1 MAGCFGWIKAMLQ
14 ISYGAPVMGNNGV
27 WKRGLRSQIIFVL
40 IAPDIL
46 TIVQQ
51 WKRNMMKPA
60 QVVKALAALA
70 QPTRLAIYRLLV
82 ARGPEGMAA
91 GQVAE
96 KLKVSPATLSFHF
109 KTLSHAGLLDSRQDG
124 RFIYYAANFTV
135 MNGMVAYLTENCCG
149 GNPDAC
155 KQAK

>member
-1 MAGCFGWIKAMLQ
+1 
-14 ISYGAPVMGNNGV
+14 
-27 WKRGLRSQIIFVL
+27 
-40 IAPDIL
+40 
-46 TIVQQ
+46 
-51 WKRNMMKPA
+51 MMKPA

-109 KTLSHAGLLDSRQDG
+109 KTLSHAGLLDSRQEG
-124 RFIYYAANFTV
+124 RFVYYTANFTV
-135 MNGMVAYLTENCCG
+135 MHGMVGYLTENCCG
-149 GNPDAC
+149 GNPAAC
-155 KQAK
+155 KPGK

>member
-1 MAGCFGWIKAMLQ
+1 
-14 ISYGAPVMGNNGV
+14 
-27 WKRGLRSQIIFVL
+27 
-40 IAPDIL
+40 
-46 TIVQQ
+46 
-51 WKRNMMKPA
+51 MMKPA

-124 RFIYYAANFTV
+124 RFIYYSANFAV
-135 MNGMVAYLTENCCG
+135 MHGMVAYLTENCCG

-155 KQAK
+155 KPTRQ

>member
-1 MAGCFGWIKAMLQ
+1 
-14 ISYGAPVMGNNGV
+14 
-27 WKRGLRSQIIFVL
+27 
-40 IAPDIL
+40 
-46 TIVQQ
+46 
-51 WKRNMMKPA
+51 MMKPD

-82 ARGPEGMAA
+82 ARGPEGTAA

-96 KLKVSPATLSFHF
+96 KLKVSPAIMSFHF
-109 KTLSHAGLLDSRQDG
+109 KTLSHAGLVDSRQDG
-124 RFIYYAANFTV
+124 RFVYYSANFAV

-155 KQAK
+155 KPTKQ